1 MFVLRPEVLI
11 NGHFS
16 AIFKLEFLLIR
27 RAFNRIIFEKFGNSV
42 RSRVRKLHAFEEIVK
57 ISAHPVHNSIRNLS
71 PIHVG
76 QYSENWPTGWECL
89 VGNIDVQEWPGAQQG
104 RLEQTVPQ
112 LMVASNIVRSVWF
125 DVNGFLELDK
135 SRIIFVRGPQHYVQ
149 TLNSRHGLIERA
161 AVVHVRFQASH
172 VQNGSFLHS
181 HLESA
186 FTAFVPDLDL
196 LLVDICL

>member
-1 MFVLRPEVLI
+1 MNDGILNI
-11 NGHFS
+11 NV
-16 AIFKLEFLLIR
+16 
-27 RAFNRIIFEKFGNSV
+27 RITTKVIMST
-42 RSRVRKLHAFEEIVK
+42 H
-57 ISAHPVHNSIRNLS
+57 
-71 PIHVG
+71 
-76 QYSENWPTGWECL
+76 
-89 VGNIDVQEWPGAQQG
+89 
-104 RLEQTVPQ
+104 
-112 LMVASNIVRSVWF
+112 
-125 DVNGFLELDK
+125 LDK